1 MNPEVIFNQVYD
13 ILVEHVGAS
22 PSKDQRE
29 SFVHYFI
36 ESRSAVEW
44 RFCGNLG
51 FGGKLYRLYQH
62 YYVSYYP
69 EDRTAERDAAL
80 VKANELLKA
89 IPYWCPPPKY
99 D

>member
-1 MNPEVIFNQVYD
+1 MTPKAILDRIYD
-13 ILVEHVGAS
+13 ILIEHVGAS

-29 SFVHYFI
+29 TFIDYFL
-36 ESRSAVEW
+36 ERRAVEW

-51 FGGKLYRLYQH
+51 FGGKFYRLYQH

-69 EDRTAERDAAL
+69 EDQTPERDSAIAK
-80 VKANELLKA
+80 VNELLKE
-89 IPYWCPPPKY
+89 IPYWCPSPKY

>member
-1 MNPEVIFNQVYD
+1 MNPKVIFNQVYD
-13 ILVEHVGAS
+13 LLVEHVGAS

-29 SFVHYFI
+29 IFVMSFLERHT
-36 ESRSAVEW
+36 VEW

-69 EDRTAERDAAL
+69 EDRTPERDAA
-80 VKANELLKA
+80 VEKVNELLKA

-99 D
+99 G